1 MPLPICFRLAV
12 GTQSRDHRGGEI
24 DNLFL
29 QELLVHHLEGLI
41 RNVALHARIRLEC
54 LFSAKN
60 RHRALFDH
68 LVGSGRADSAA
79 TGARLERGRSLGA
92 DCET

>member
-1 MPLPICFRLAV
+1 MPLPSCFRLAV

-41 RNVALHARIRLEC
+41 RNVALRDQRDRLNPPKAAR
-54 LFSAKN
+54 S
-60 RHRALFDH
+60 RAL
-68 LVGSGRADSAA
+68 
-79 TGARLERGRSLGA
+79 
-92 DCET
+92 